1 MPLYGRAS
9 ASTSSPFSGTGEGSW
24 EQVVWDFKAL
34 LQRGA
39 KKTMNKKIGAC
50 WSYDA
55 EKLLMISYDSTELTK
70 QKEVIKKENLEGAM
84 WWDSSGD
91 KKGEESLIGTVSC

>member
-1 MPLYGRAS
+1 MPWFGRAS
-9 ASTSSPFSGTGEGSW
+9 VSTSSPFSGTGEGSW

-39 KKTMNKKIGAC
+39 TMKKKIGAC
-50 WSYDA
+50 WSCDA

-70 QKEVIKKENLEGAM
+70 QKEVIKKENLERT
-84 WWDSSGD
+84 
-91 KKGEESLIGTVSC
+91 I